1 MTHPRH
7 APGQGQLLVAEAAMN
22 EGEFARA
29 VVLLC
34 EHSEQGTFGLVLND
48 VLPVALKDVSPEFA
62 AIEAPVFRG
71 GPVQL
76 DTLHILHR
84 GTAPEVGGYEVLP
97 GVWWGGDYDRLRDL
111 VRDGTVPVSDCRF
124 FLGYSGWAG
133 GQLDGEL
140 AMDTWYVHPGTPE
153 FVFVDTPS
161 DHWRRVVRDMGP
173 EFVLVASFPD
183 HPSLN

>member
-1 MTHPRH
+1 MSQNPSPAQGTLLI
-7 APGQGQLLVAEAAMN
+7 ADPGMLDG
-22 EGEFARA
+22 GFARS

-48 VLPVALKDVSPEFA
+48 ALPVTLKDVSPDFA
-62 AIEAPVFRG
+62 AISAPVFRG

-84 GTAPEVGGYEVLP
+84 GTAPEVGGHEVLP

-111 VRDGTVPVSDCRF
+111 VREGVVATTDCRF

-133 GQLDGEL
+133 GQLEGEL
-140 AMDTWYVHPGTPE
+140 EMDTWYVHPATPDL
-153 FVFVDTPS
+153 VFAGNPQ
-161 DHWRRVVRDMGP
+161 DHWRQVLRDMGP
-173 EFVLVASFPD
+173 EYALPASFPD
-183 HPSLN
+183 HPMLN